1 MKAFPSTVSNKTI
14 LQRMIV
20 NLNDA
25 MKVCLDA
32 SDATEDERREDYT
45 KEWSYAVGYS
55 RSCMKDVIAHLE
67 LIVEELE
74 YGGTDNT

>member
-25 MKVCLDA
+25 MTVCLMHQMQQKMK
-32 SDATEDERREDYT
+32 RRKDYT
-45 KEWSYAVGYS
+45 KEWCYAVGYS

>member
-1 MKAFPSTVSNKTI
+1 MS
-14 LQRMIV
+14 
-20 NLNDA
+20 
-25 MKVCLDA
+25 VCLDA

>member
-25 MKVCLDA
+25 MTVCLDA
-32 SDATEDERREDYT
+32 SDATEDERRKDYT